1 MKRRLIFGIIG
12 RFMILEALL
21 FIPSAIVALIYGE
34 FATLT
39 SFGISAL
46 ISAAIGTVLY
56 LQTPKNDE
64 FYAKEGFVTI
74 GLLWVVLS
82 LIGALPFYISG
93 YIPNYIDAFF
103 ETVSGFTTTG
113 ATILTDIE
121 SMSKGLLF
129 WRAFTHWV
137 GGMGVLVFAMAFV
150 NVSNNNSIHL
160 MRAEVPGPVVSK
172 LVPRGMQNA
181 KILYGIYFGLCVVE
195 FIFLVCGGMPV
206 YDSII
211 HTMSTAG
218 TGGFGCKNTSIAA
231 YNSPYIEWVIT
242 VFMFMFSINF
252 NIYFYL
258 IMRKFRTAAK
268 DSEWKVFTF
277 IVLGATLLMT
287 ISISGMYGSFANDLR
302 VAAFNVVSVISTT
315 GFGTVD
321 FNYWSGF
328 AKILIIILMVLGACA
343 GSTGGGIKTSRVMIM
358 VKTAVRTLRSIVR
371 PNAINNIKID
381 GRIVEDDAVRK
392 VSGYIIMYVCIFG
405 ASMLLVGLDSLNFE
419 EIVSAVSTCFNNVG
433 PGFGKL
439 GPAGN
444 FHSLSGFTKIILSF
458 DMLCGRLE
466 IFPMLILFSP
476 SMWKRKFI

>member
-21 FIPSAIVALIYGE
+21 FILPAVVSLIYGE
-34 FATLT
+34 YSSVQAFVV
-39 SFGISAL
+39 SAV
-46 ISAAIGTVLY
+46 ISAAVGTI
-56 LQTPKNDE
+56 LQLQAPDNNE

-82 LIGALPFYISG
+82 LVGALPFYISG
-93 YIPNYIDAFF
+93 EIPHYVDAFF

-121 SMSKGLLF
+121 RMSKGMLF
-129 WRAFTHWV
+129 WRSFTHWI

-150 NVSNNNSIHL
+150 NVSANNSIHL

-181 KILYGIYFGLCVVE
+181 KILYGIYFGLCVIQ
-195 FIFLVCGGMPV
+195 FIFLICGGMPV

-218 TGGFGCKNTSIAA
+218 TGGFGCKNNSIAA

-242 VFMFMFSINF
+242 VFMFLFSINF

-258 IMRKFRTAAK
+258 IMRKFKAVSK
-268 DSEWKVFTF
+268 DSEWKVFTL
-277 IVLGATLLMT
+277 IVVGATFLMT
-287 ISISGMYGSFANDLR
+287 VSISGMYGSFANDLR
-302 VAAFNVVSVISTT
+302 VAAFNVVSIISTT

-328 AKILIIILMVLGACA
+328 AKILIIALMVLGACA

-358 VKTAVRTLRSIVR
+358 VKTGIRTMRSIVR
-371 PNAINNIKID
+371 PNAINSIKID
-381 GRIVEDDAVRK
+381 GRTVEEDAVKK
-392 VSGYIIMYVCIFG
+392 VSGFIIMYVCIFG
-405 ASMLLVGLDSLNFE
+405 LSVLLVGADNLNFD
-419 EIVSAVSTCFNNVG
+419 EIISAVVTCFNNVG

-444 FHSLSGFTKIILSF
+444 FHGLSNFTKIVLCF

-466 IFPMLILFSP
+466 IFPMLILFIP
-476 SMWKRKFI
+476 SMWRRKFI